1 MSTAPKLNIS
11 EQEYLAGE
19 RQSQVKH
26 QYINGSVYAMAG
38 GTRDHNTICGNIF
51 ALFRQQLRQ
60 QLKPQ
65 PCRPYIADV
74 MVKAANNYFYPDVM
88 IVCDEDQQDNE
99 RLIHAP
105 AIIVEVLSSSTRT
118 HDLTLK
124 KIAYLNLPSL
134 QEYWLVE
141 QDRCEIEVFRRSE
154 NWAATYYVAGDTITS
169 YLGISLTVAEIYE
182 GVENQQIIA
191 LLAGVE

>member
-1 MSTAPKLNIS
+1 
-11 EQEYLAGE
+11 
-19 RQSQVKH
+19 
-26 QYINGSVYAMAG
+26 
-38 GTRDHNTICGNIF
+38 
-51 ALFRQQLRQ
+51 
-60 QLKPQ
+60 
-65 PCRPYIADV
+65 
-74 MVKAANNYFYPDVM
+74 M
-88 IVCDEDQQDNE
+88 IVCENDKQDNE

-154 NWAATYYVAGDTITS
+154 NWASTYYVIGDTLNS
-169 YLGISLTVAEIYE
+169 YLGMSLTVADIYQ
-182 GVENQQIIA
+182 GLENQHINQ
-191 LLAGVE
+191 LLASVNT